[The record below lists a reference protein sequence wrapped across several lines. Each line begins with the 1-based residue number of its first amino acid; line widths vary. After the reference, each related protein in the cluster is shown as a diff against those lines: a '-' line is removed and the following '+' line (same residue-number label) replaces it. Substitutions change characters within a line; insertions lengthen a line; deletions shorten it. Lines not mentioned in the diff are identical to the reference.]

1 MITHELAQIWITS
14 DGTRF
19 IKKEHAI
26 KYEKKYQKELQ
37 DIEALQEAFKRY
49 P

>member
-1 MITHELAQIWITS
+1 MISHELAQIWICS

-26 KYEKKYQKELQ
+26 KYEKKYQKDLQ
-37 DIEALQEAFKRY
+37 DIENLKEAFKRF

>member
-1 MITHELAQIWITS
+1 MLSHELAQIWICS

-26 KYEKKYQKELQ
+26 KYEEKYQKELQ
-37 DIEALQEAFKRY
+37 DIEKLQEAFKRY

>member
-1 MITHELAQIWITS
+1 MITHELAQILITS